1 MHAVNLTLT
10 QEQADLIGR
19 LLFDCKVKS
28 RRLADKA
35 RESAEFNDLRGR
47 ATHFAESRL
56 GRHTANERLA
66 SQCQQ
71 LLVEA
76 HGVSYGKD
84 FA

>member
-1 MHAVNLTLT
+1 MNITVTLT

-19 LLFDCKVKS
+19 LLFEFRVKS

-35 RESAEFNDLRGR
+35 KESAEFNDLRGR
-47 ATHFAESRL
+47 SSWFAESRL
-56 GRHTANERLA
+56 GKHTANERLA

>member
-56 GRHTANERLA
+56 DRHTRRARLA
-66 SQCQQ
+66 SECLQ
-71 LLVEA
+71 LLVESQGA
-76 HGVSYGKD
+76 S
-84 FA
+84 